1 MTPTVPN
8 TPPVEPEHATTVPS
22 AAPSLPPGATPPSY
36 TPMPPGYAPAPPRY
50 SPSAP
55 RRGRSPVVGI
65 VIGVVVA
72 VVLLCAG
79 SVAAIGAVAGWWF
92 THQVSA
98 TRTST
103 VTVAVPDRPQVVV
116 HDTAGNVT
124 IVAGSARQV
133 TVDATKRA
141 TDTSSQAAQRA
152 LDGMSVTTRST
163 ADGMVI
169 EATTGGSGALAQRT
183 IDLRI
188 TVPATT
194 DLQFDLT
201 AGNAHLSGI
210 TGQVAATMSAG
221 NLELRDMVLDRAS
234 RVSVN
239 AGNAD
244 LRVALQQDAT
254 LDVQVHA
261 GNARLA
267 LPQESPTLLNART
280 SVGNITIT
288 GWPAT
293 INRSG
298 AGASTEV
305 YFKLNPLNHV
315 SAAVDTGNIFVSAY

>member
-8 TPPVEPEHATTVPS
+8 TPPVEPEHAATVPP
-22 AAPSLPPGATPPSY
+22 AAPSTAPGSAPPTYVPV
-36 TPMPPGYAPAPPRY
+36 PPGYAPT
-50 SPSAP
+50 P
-55 RRGRSPVVGI
+55 RRTSGSSVAGI
-65 VIGVVVA
+65 VIGVTIA
-72 VVLLCAG
+72 IVLLCAG

-92 THQVSA
+92 THQTTA

-103 VTVAVPDRPQVVV
+103 LSVAVPDRPQVVV

-133 TVDATKRA
+133 TVEVTKRA
-141 TDTSSQAAQRA
+141 TDTSSQLAQRA
-152 LDGMSVTTRST
+152 LDGMAVTTNAT
-163 ADGMVI
+163 ADGVVI
-169 EATTGGSGALAQRT
+169 EATTGASNPLARRT

-188 TVPATT
+188 TVPATS

-201 AGNAHLSGI
+201 AGNAQLSGV
-210 TGQVAATMSAG
+210 TGQLVATMSAG
-221 NLELRDMVLDRAS
+221 NLELRDMVLDHAS
-234 RVSVN
+234 RVSLN

-244 LRVALQQDAT
+244 LRVALQPDAT
-254 LDVQVHA
+254 LDLQVHA

-267 LPQESPTLLNART
+267 LPQDSATLLNART

-298 AGASTEV
+298 AGASSEV

-315 SAAVDTGNIFVSAY
+315 NVAVDTGNIVVSAY